1 MVLPFSPYAVAM
13 TEAGKMSRIA
23 FLEGDRNTEIEA
35 LTTIIQYS
43 PWRGDIWLR
52 IGRLQLDQGYYS
64 ESIQALDKAGNLGEL
79 STESMLWLAEALILN
94 GETDRARDVLRQ
106 FSSKSEVDPFIFL
119 QAAQMQ
125 RSLNDTYGALATL
138 LKAYE
143 VDPLNGEVNYQ
154 TGLQLSATEPEQALP
169 FLQRAAEQNSD
180 RLGICETLIHMIE
193 NSSSEESESERFVV
207 IGQTLSTYSE
217 WDVAQRAFQKAVELD
232 TQNGIAWALLAEA
245 AQQNGEDGTQYILI
259 ARDLAPDA
267 ELVNGLT
274 GLYYRRQGKSELAMQ
289 YLQRALEINP
299 DALVWAIE
307 IGNTYSEMG
316 DLASA
321 LEQYKAATEID
332 ESDWMP
338 WRALAAFCV
347 TRNYELEEVGLPAA
361 RQALRLNDQSPALMD
376 LLGTALL
383 MTNDYDEALYYFKQ
397 ADAIDPY
404 QSAILIH
411 MGQLYLAMGDRD
423 QGIEYLQQA
432 LDYAR
437 DNRLR
442 EMARRLLLENGA
454 DG

>member
-1 MVLPFSPYAVAM
+1 MVLPFSPNAVAM
-13 TEAGKMSRIA
+13 TEAGRTARIA
-23 FLEGDRNTEIEA
+23 SLEGDRNAEIEA
-35 LTTIIQYS
+35 LTTMVEYS

-52 IGRLQLDQGYYS
+52 IGRLQLDLGNYS
-64 ESIQALDKAGNLGEL
+64 ESIKALDKAGNLGEL
-79 STESMLWLAEALILN
+79 STENILWLSEALISN

-106 FSSKSEVDPFIFL
+106 FSSKSEVDPFVFL

-154 TGLQLSATEPEQALP
+154 TGLQLSATEPEKALP

-180 RLGICETLIHMIE
+180 RYEICETLIRMIE
-193 NSSSEESESERFVV
+193 NSTSAESESERFVA

-232 TQNGIAWALLAEA
+232 AQNGIAWALLAEA
-245 AQQNGEDGTQYILI
+245 AQQNGEDGTENIQT

-267 ELVNGLT
+267 ELVNGLS

-299 DALVWAIE
+299 EALVWAIE

-321 LEQYKAATEID
+321 LGQYQVATEID
-332 ESDWMP
+332 ENNWMP
-338 WRALAAFCV
+338 WRALAAFSV
-347 TRNYELEEVGLPAA
+347 TRNYELENVGLPAA
-361 RQALRLNDQSPALMD
+361 RQALKLNDQSPALMD

-383 MTNDYDEALYYFKQ
+383 MTGDYDEALYYFKQ
-397 ADAIDPY
+397 ADAIDPH

-423 QGIEYLQQA
+423 KGIEYLQQA

-442 EMARRLLLENGA
+442 EMARRLLLENGS

>member
-1 MVLPFSPYAVAM
+1 MS
-13 TEAGKMSRIA
+13 EANREARSA
-23 FLEGDRNTEIEA
+23 SVDGDQEAEVEA
-35 LTTIIQYS
+35 LTTLVQYA
-43 PWRGDIWLR
+43 PWRADVWQRL
-52 IGRLQLDQGYYS
+52 GRLQLDLGNYG
-64 ESIQALDKAGNLGEL
+64 ESVAAFERAGSLSEL
-79 STESMLWLAEALILN
+79 STEGTLWMAEALISS
-94 GETDRARDVLRQ
+94 GESGKAKDALRH
-106 FSSKSEVDPFIFL
+106 FSTMSEVDPFVYL

-125 RSLNDTYGALATL
+125 RSLNDTFGALATL

-169 FLQRAAEQNSD
+169 FLQRAGEQNPQ
-180 RLGICETLIHMIE
+180 RMAICDTLIAMIE
-193 NSSSEESESERFVV
+193 NSASAGSTAERFIV

-232 TQNGIAWALLAEA
+232 DQNGVAWALLAEA
-245 AQQNGEDGTQYILI
+245 AQQNGEDGTEYIQN

-267 ELVNGLT
+267 ELVNGLS

-307 IGNTYSEMG
+307 TGNTYSEMG

-321 LEQYKAATEID
+321 LEQYQAATKID
-332 ESDWMP
+332 ENDWTP

-347 TRNYELEEVGLPAA
+347 TRNYELEAAGLPAA
-361 RQALRLNDQSPALMD
+361 RQALKLNDKSPALMD

-383 MTNDYDEALYYFKQ
+383 MTGDYDEALFYFQQ
-397 ADAIDPY
+397 ADAIDPH

-411 MGQLYLAMGDRD
+411 LGQLYLAQGD
-423 QGIEYLQQA
+423 QAKGIEYLQQA
-432 LDYAR
+432 LEYAR

-442 EMARRLLLENGA
+442 EMARRLLIENGA